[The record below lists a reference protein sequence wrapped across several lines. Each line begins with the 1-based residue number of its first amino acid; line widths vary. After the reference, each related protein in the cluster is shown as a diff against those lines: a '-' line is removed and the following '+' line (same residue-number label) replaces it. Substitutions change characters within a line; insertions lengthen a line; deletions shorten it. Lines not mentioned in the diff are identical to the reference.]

1 MRTIDFSPLF
11 SSTIGF
17 DRMQRL
23 LDDAHQAN
31 VPSYPPYNI
40 EVRGEDAYRITM
52 AVAGFSEQDL
62 DIATKENTLIISG
75 ESHTDDEASNYL
87 HHGIAG
93 RSFERRFEIADHIK
107 VTDANLVNGLLHIDL
122 KLELPESKKPRRV
135 AIGSSDKA
143 TKAIEKKAA

>member
-23 LDDAHQAN
+23 LDESRQTN

-40 EVRGEDAYRITM
+40 EVQGEDAYRITM

-62 DIATKENTLIISG
+62 NITAKENTLIISG
-75 ESHTDDEASNYL
+75 KSQADDEAANYL
-87 HHGIAG
+87 YHGIAG

-122 KLELPESKKPRRV
+122 KLDLPESKKPRRI